1 MEAENPISDPMMS
14 RRGELYSL
22 RGLRRLL
29 AAMAA
34 MEKKEKISP
43 PPPRSVDT
51 RRNAGK
57 RARRHP
63 AAPTPET
70 GRNHE
75 QI

>member
-1 MEAENPISDPMMS
+1 MEAGNPISDPMMS

-22 RGLRRLL
+22 RGLRRLM

-34 MEKKEKISP
+34 MEKNEKIFP
-43 PPPRSVDT
+43 PAPRSVDT
-51 RRNAGK
+51 HRNAGK
-57 RARRHP
+57 RARRHS

-75 QI
+75 QV